1 MPPVMEKLRGDGAP
15 NRLKRAEA
23 TMRAHVF
30 NCMKTIRR
38 MMGRWTVE
46 GQSGRCA
53 RTLAG
58 GGRAVKV
65 KRLVEG

>member
-1 MPPVMEKLRGDGAP
+1 
-15 NRLKRAEA
+15 
-23 TMRAHVF
+23 MRAHVF